1 MGVSK
6 GMDFFTQQ
14 EKARK
19 KTGLL
24 VFFFIAAVL
33 LIIAALYTAIAAI
46 LLVNKAVTDPFQPEL
61 LAGVIGIT
69 LAIVFAGSLIKMRQL
84 KKGGCAVAEMLGARP
99 VASDTKDFKEK
110 QLLNVIEEMS
120 IASGTVMPSVYIL
133 EEQGINAFAAGWKTS
148 DAAVCVTRGCLEF
161 LSRDELQGV
170 IAHEFS
176 HIFNG
181 DMRLNIRLM
190 GFIFGILVIGQI
202 GYWVLRGTGRSQGV
216 RVRSSKGKGGGAG
229 VILLIA
235 LAFLVIGFI
244 GVFFG
249 NLIKAAVSRSREFL
263 ADASAVQFTR
273 NPPGIAGALK
283 KIGGLAG
290 GSRIMHH
297 NASQASHLFFANGLS
312 GFWSSIF
319 ATHPPLDKRIKAID
333 PAFDGEF
340 PVVKIAAPEVASRND
355 AAAAS
360 APAPKPALR
369 IDSALLLASAGAP
382 TQEHVAYSSRLMAS
396 IPNQLR
402 LGVLDRIGA
411 QAAIA
416 ALLLSN
422 DPTVREQQIAGLAQ
436 ADSRLAQ
443 RVTGMEPLVQGL
455 DRSLYATVCS
465 LSINSLR
472 SMEQKDYQ
480 GFSAVL
486 KALVEADRKIDLFE
500 YMLMRMVKRYI
511 EPRFSK
517 SVRPGASI
525 RSIEP
530 VAAEISM
537 LLSILSWESADSPGQ
552 AEFAFKAGAAIIR
565 CSSLELLLRERCSL
579 VSLDQSLEKL
589 DRLVPL
595 VKQQVLNASIAVA
608 SIDGLITINE
618 AEYLRAIA
626 DALECPIPPMI
637 VS

>member
-216 RVRSSKGKGGGAG
+216 RVRSSKGKGGGSRGDPAHRAG
-229 VILLIA
+229 VPGDRLYRRVLREPDQ
-235 LAFLVIGFI
+235 GR
-244 GVFFG
+244 GV
-249 NLIKAAVSRSREFL
+249 A
-263 ADASAVQFTR
+263 Q
-273 NPPGIAGALK
+273 PGVPC
-283 KIGGLAG
+283 
-290 GSRIMHH
+290 R
-297 NASQASHLFFANGLS
+297 
-312 GFWSSIF
+312 
-319 ATHPPLDKRIKAID
+319 
-333 PAFDGEF
+333 
-340 PVVKIAAPEVASRND
+340 
-355 AAAAS
+355 
-360 APAPKPALR
+360 
-369 IDSALLLASAGAP
+369 
-382 TQEHVAYSSRLMAS
+382 
-396 IPNQLR
+396 R
-402 LGVLDRIGA
+402 LGGPVH
-411 QAAIA
+411 
-416 ALLLSN
+416 
-422 DPTVREQQIAGLAQ
+422 P
-436 ADSRLAQ
+436 
-443 RVTGMEPLVQGL
+443 EPSGY
-455 DRSLYATVCS
+455 R
-465 LSINSLR
+465 
-472 SMEQKDYQ
+472 
-480 GFSAVL
+480 G
-486 KALVEADRKIDLFE
+486 
-500 YMLMRMVKRYI
+500 
-511 EPRFSK
+511 
-517 SVRPGASI
+517 
-525 RSIEP
+525 
-530 VAAEISM
+530 
-537 LLSILSWESADSPGQ
+537 
-552 AEFAFKAGAAIIR
+552 
-565 CSSLELLLRERCSL
+565 
-579 VSLDQSLEKL
+579 
-589 DRLVPL
+589 
-595 VKQQVLNASIAVA
+595 
-608 SIDGLITINE
+608 
-618 AEYLRAIA
+618 RA
-626 DALECPIPPMI
+626 
-637 VS
+637 

>member
-1 MGVSK
+1 MGENK
-6 GMDFFTQQ
+6 AMDFFTQQ

-24 VFFFIAAVL
+24 VFFFVTAVL
-33 LIIAALYTAIAAI
+33 LIITALYAAIAAI
-46 LLVNKAVTDPFQPEL
+46 LLANKPSANPFQPEL

-69 LAIVFAGSLIKMRQL
+69 LAIVAAGSIFKMQQL
-84 KKGGCAVAEMLGARP
+84 KKGGCAVAEMLCARP

-110 QLLNVIEEMS
+110 QLLNVVEEMS

-190 GFIFGILVIGQI
+190 GFIFGILFIGQI
-202 GYWVLRGTGRSQGV
+202 GYWVLRGTGRSRGV
-216 RVRSSKGKGGGAG
+216 RVHSNKGKGGGAG
-229 VILLIA
+229 AIVLIA
-235 LAFLVIGFI
+235 LAFFVIGYI

-290 GSRIMHH
+290 GSRIIHH
-297 NASQASHLFFANGLS
+297 NASQASHLFFANGLA
-312 GFWSSIF
+312 GFWSSVF

-333 PAFDGEF
+333 PAFNGEF
-340 PVVKIAAPEVASRND
+340 PVVKNAVPDDKRHCAP
-355 AAAAS
+355 AAS
-360 APAPKPALR
+360 PAPAPKPAVR
-369 IDSALLLASAGAP
+369 IESALLLASVGAP

-416 ALLLSN
+416 ALLLSREVS
-422 DPTVREQQIAGLAQ
+422 VRALQIACLELAD
-436 ADSRLAQ
+436 ARLAP
-443 RVTGMEPLVQGL
+443 RVTVIEPLVLGL

-465 LSINSLR
+465 LAINSLR

-486 KALVEADRKIDLFE
+486 KTLVEADRKIDLFE

-517 SVRPGASI
+517 SARPGASI

-537 LLSILSWESADSPGQ
+537 LMSVLSWESADSPVQ
-552 AEFAFKAGAAIIR
+552 AENAFKAGAAVLGG
-565 CSSLELLLRERCSL
+565 SALKLLSCERCSL
-579 VSLDQSLEKL
+579 GSLDQSLEKL
-589 DRLVPL
+589 DRLVPMA
-595 VKQQVLNASIAVA
+595 KRQVLNASVAVA
-608 SIDGLITINE
+608 SIDGLININE
-618 AEYLRAIA
+618 AEYLRTIA
-626 DALECPIPPMI
+626 DALDCPIPPVI